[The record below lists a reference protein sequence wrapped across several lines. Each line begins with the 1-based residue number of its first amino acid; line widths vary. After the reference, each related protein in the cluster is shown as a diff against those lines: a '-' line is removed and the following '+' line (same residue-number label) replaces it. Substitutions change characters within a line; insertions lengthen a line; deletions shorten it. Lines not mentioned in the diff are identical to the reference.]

1 MTSPRII
8 PPSARPTSPAL
19 AAPIDLDVVAEL
31 LRGLDRQQ
39 REAVTHGEG
48 PLMVLAG
55 PGAGKTHVVTRRI
68 AWLIATKRARPEQI
82 LALTFTERAA
92 DEMQARVDV
101 LVPYG
106 QAGTDVLTFHAFGD
120 RLVRD
125 HALELGLPG
134 EPRVLGRTEA
144 AILLGGAIDR
154 LDLRHFRP
162 LADPTRHVSALV
174 ELFGRA
180 KDEGAAPADFM
191 AMAADLEARAAASGP
206 SALPTHESGALAE
219 RAAKVRE
226 LGGAY
231 EAYQRLL
238 VEAGSIDHGD
248 QLALAVRLLHDHAS
262 VRVELRDRYRYLLVD
277 EFQDT
282 NPAQLDLLELI
293 GSGTRNVTVVGDDDQ
308 AIYAFRGAAVE
319 NLLGFESRFPGA
331 RTIALRRNHRSRRPI
346 VEAARRLIRHNDPH
360 RLEARAGVD
369 RSPVVTRR
377 AKPRPVVARAFATV
391 AEEADWIAAESRR
404 RIEHG
409 ARPGQIAVLV
419 RTNADAEP
427 ILRSLNMAGLPWTFS
442 GVSGFHVRPVVRELM
457 AFMRLIA
464 DPGSSTDC
472 YAVATGEPYRLGGAG
487 LSAILERSRRRRVP
501 LWATFE
507 ELLEQPGLLRLE
519 QGDRTVA
526 GRFVTDVR
534 MSIESSHTRSAG
546 ELLYDH
552 LRRSGRLQRLVDVAG
567 DGDVGT
573 LDEVARFF
581 SVVRAAGLLQQDDRL
596 PILIG
601 HLDALAAAAEMPG
614 AAGIDEREAISVL
627 TVHKAKGLEFRTVF
641 VVGLADGRFPGRG
654 RREPIEL
661 PIELRRSAAGVTEES
676 LHAEERRLCYVA
688 MTRARDELVLTMAA
702 SPERGRQRR
711 PSPFLAEALDGAPPV
726 PVAASPADQLEALE
740 VRPAFRGV
748 RASEPS
754 DGQAG
759 DRPLILSYSALES
772 YLGCP
777 ARYRFRH
784 QLRVPEPPHHAL
796 AVGSAL
802 HQAVA
807 AFNLSRMKGR
817 PLDEAGILAA
827 LDAHWSGEGFIS
839 RDHEEA
845 RYAAACGVVLD
856 FRATDLAARSTPAA
870 AVEARFSVTVEGVR
884 LDGRYDRVDRSA
896 DGVVITDYKSSDVRD
911 LARARQRAR
920 ESLQLAIY
928 ALAHDATEG
937 QLPAAVQL
945 HFLESGIVGR
955 VPIEDRRL
963 DSARSKVRLVAD
975 GIQAGTFEPRPDV
988 VTCRGCPFR
997 RICPAS
1003 AA

>member
-8 PPSARPTSPAL
+8 SQPARRLVPA
-19 AAPIDLDVVAEL
+19 APAPIDLEVVAGL

-39 REAVTHGEG
+39 RQAVTHGDG
-48 PLMVLAG
+48 PIMVLAG

-92 DEMQARVDV
+92 DEMQARVDL

-106 QAGTDVLTFHAFGD
+106 QAGTDVMTFHAFGD

-154 LDLRHFRP
+154 LDLRQFRP
-162 LADPTRHVSALV
+162 LADPTRHVGALV

-191 AMAADLEARAAASGP
+191 ALAADLEARAAALGP
-206 SALPTHESGALAE
+206 GAVAMAEAGAIAE
-219 RAAKVRE
+219 RAAKIRE

-238 VEAGSIDHGD
+238 VEAGAIDHGD
-248 QLALAVRLLHDHAS
+248 QLASAVRLLRDHPS
-262 VRVELRDRYRYLLVD
+262 IRVEIGDRYRYLLVD

-293 GSGTRNVTVVGDDDQ
+293 GSRTRNVTVVGDDDQ

-319 NLLGFESRFPGA
+319 NLLGFDSRFPGA

-346 VEAARRLIRHNDPH
+346 VDAARRLIRHNDPH

-369 RSPVVTRR
+369 RSPIVTRR
-377 AKPRPVVARAFATV
+377 ARPRPVVARTFATV
-391 AEEADWIAAESRR
+391 SEEADWVAAEARR
-404 RIEHG
+404 RIERG
-409 ARPGQIAVLV
+409 AHPREIAVLV

-427 ILRSLNMAGLPWTFS
+427 ILRSLNMAGLPWTFT
-442 GVSGFHVRPVVRELM
+442 GVSGFHARPVVRELM
-457 AFMRLIA
+457 AFLRLVA
-464 DPGSSTDC
+464 DPASSTDC
-472 YAVATGEPYRLGGAG
+472 YAVATGEPYGLGGAG

-501 LWATFE
+501 LWGTFE
-507 ELLEQPGLLRLE
+507 ELLEQPGLVRLE
-519 QGDRTVA
+519 TRDRAAVS
-526 GRFVTDVR
+526 RFVTDVR
-534 MSIESSHTRSAG
+534 ASIASSHMHPAG

-567 DGDVGT
+567 DGDAST

-581 SVVRAAGLLQQDDRL
+581 SVIRSAGLLLQDDRL

-601 HLDALAAAAEMPG
+601 NLEALVATAEAPG

-627 TVHKAKGLEFRTVF
+627 TVHKAKGLEFATVF

-661 PIELRRSAAGVTEES
+661 PIELRRSAIGATEES

-711 PSPFLAEALDGAPPV
+711 PSPFLAEALDGMPAMPLAT
-726 PVAASPADQLEALE
+726 VAR
-740 VRPAFRGV
+740 RPT
-748 RASEPS
+748 
-754 DGQAG
+754 
-759 DRPLILSYSALES
+759 
-772 YLGCP
+772 GC
-777 ARYRFRH
+777 
-784 QLRVPEPPHHAL
+784 
-796 AVGSAL
+796 
-802 HQAVA
+802 
-807 AFNLSRMKGR
+807 GR
-817 PLDEAGILAA
+817 
-827 LDAHWSGEGFIS
+827 
-839 RDHEEA
+839 
-845 RYAAACGVVLD
+845 
-856 FRATDLAARSTPAA
+856 TPAPYRGHQGRRPDRRSGRGSTA
-870 AVEARFSVTVEGVR
+870 CPQLLGAR
-884 LDGRYDRVDRSA
+884 
-896 DGVVITDYKSSDVRD
+896 VVPWLPGPIPFPPPT
-911 LARARQRAR
+911 ARAGARPPCTRRRQRAPPGGGR
-920 ESLQLAIY
+920 LQPQP
-928 ALAHDATEG
+928 HEG
-937 QLPAAVQL
+937 AA
-945 HFLESGIVGR
+945 SRRGR
-955 VPIEDRRL
+955 D
-963 DSARSKVRLVAD
+963 
-975 GIQAGTFEPRPDV
+975 
-988 VTCRGCPFR
+988 RGCAR
-997 RICPAS
+997 RPLVR
-1003 AA
+1003 